1 MRIWIPSGSGNGRKA
16 LLLRYPPSV
25 WRRNCVNSMIALF
38 LIIKLIIF
46 GIKTSKKHYAL
57 KQLKNIDT
65 NSAVEAVIEMS
76 LLLRRI
82 CNAKFK
88 QASALYG
95 QDWLDFLTKHSKST
109 LSEKASKLLVFAPF
123 MDKNSTQYSSLEA
136 QEVKNFCK
144 HWIGEN
150 L

>member
-1 MRIWIPSGSGNGRKA
+1 MKSNIEIKDIHIPQGVDVFPLAYGWWILFFSI
-16 LLLRYPPSV
+16 
-25 WRRNCVNSMIALF
+25 IALF

-57 KQLKNIDT
+57 KKLKNIDT

-95 QDWLDFLTKHSKST
+95 QDWLDFLTKHSKHT

-123 MDKNSTQYSSLEA
+123 MDKNSTQYSSLDA
-136 QEVKNFCK
+136 QEVKDFCK